1 MISKRFE
8 YHTPHSV
15 EQAVGLLAEK
25 NGEAVVL
32 GGGTWVV
39 PDMTHG
45 TITPGHVVDLRR
57 AGLDGIEAEAGGLRI
72 GATATYTQIL
82 ESELVRERAPALHA
96 LAVGIT
102 GGAQLRN
109 QATMGGGVC
118 YALPS
123 ADPHG
128 ALVALGARYRLA
140 SKGGV
145 REVDAESFYTGVQQS
160 VLQPGELLTDII
172 VPEQPAGSRQGYY
185 KFKLCESSWPIVT
198 ACAVVVVDGSGT
210 VTSARVAVGGA
221 SETPYLVDTAGIV
234 GATLGPEQAA
244 VVAAAAEAACARPYG
259 DPLASGEYRKMI
271 AGAIAKRALLAA
283 AG

>member
-8 YHTPHSV
+8 YHMPHSV
-15 EQAVGLLAEK
+15 EEAVGLLAAK

-45 TITPGHVVDLRR
+45 VLKPGHVVDLRKL
-57 AGLDGIEAEAGGLRI
+57 GLDVIEADAGGIRI
-72 GATATYTQIL
+72 GATATYTQIV
-82 ESELVRERAPALHA
+82 ESALVQERAPALHT
-96 LAVGIT
+96 LAVGVT

-145 REVDAESFYTGVQQS
+145 REVDAESFYTGVMQS
-160 VLQPGELLTDII
+160 VLQPGEILTDIVI
-172 VPEQPAGSRQGYY
+172 PEQPAGSKQGYV

-198 ACAVVVVDGSGT
+198 AGAVVAVDGSGT
-210 VTSARVAVGGA
+210 VTSARVALGGA
-221 SETPYLVDTAGIV
+221 TPRPFVVDTSGLV
-234 GATLGPEQAA
+234 GSKLGPEQVAA
-244 VVAAAAEAACARPYG
+244 VAAAAEAGVTEPYS